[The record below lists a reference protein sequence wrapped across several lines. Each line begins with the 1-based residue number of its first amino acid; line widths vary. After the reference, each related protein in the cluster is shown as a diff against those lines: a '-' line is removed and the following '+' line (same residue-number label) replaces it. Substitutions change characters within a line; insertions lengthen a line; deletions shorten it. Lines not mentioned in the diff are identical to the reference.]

1 MTALIVVLLLVSN
14 IYLATKVFK
23 SAPAPPAS
31 VPTTKEEP
39 PAKIED
45 EHEKPTKT
53 SEPDIVGKSAL
64 DIDEFRKMFREEIK
78 EAIPLIVKEM
88 GTPADAGWQDEDE
101 NDMYVP
107 HAKEDKPDKVIP
119 NDKLGEAFTNVTVSE
134 LTGETPEA
142 AEPMAE
148 GIDFKQMDT
157 AIKVLKGKSDRPED
171 VETARRVLSEQGDT
185 EIIEVI
191 KLDPVIQK
199 RILMIECRLPEPEQD
214 DEVPSVNDGQQRP
227 KPKKIV
233 YHADINTEGIDAI
246 DFNIYH

>member
-1 MTALIVVLLLVSN
+1 MTAIIVVLLLASN

-23 SAPAPPAS
+23 SAPAPPPPT
-31 VPTTKEEP
+31 PTTKEEP
-39 PAKIED
+39 PAKNDKPE
-45 EHEKPTKT
+45 EPTKT
-53 SEPDIVGKSAL
+53 SVPDIVGKSAL
-64 DIDEFRKMFREEIK
+64 DIEEFRKMFREEIK
-78 EAIPLIVKEM
+78 EVVPLIVKEM
-88 GTPADAGWQDEDE
+88 GTPADAGWPDEDE
-101 NDMYVP
+101 NDVYVP
-107 HAKEDKPDKVIP
+107 HAREDKPDKVIP

-142 AEPMAE
+142 VEPMAE

-171 VETARRVLSEQGDT
+171 VETARSVLSEQGDT

-199 RILMIECRLPEPEQD
+199 RILMIECRLPEPEQA

-227 KPKKIV
+227 APKKIV